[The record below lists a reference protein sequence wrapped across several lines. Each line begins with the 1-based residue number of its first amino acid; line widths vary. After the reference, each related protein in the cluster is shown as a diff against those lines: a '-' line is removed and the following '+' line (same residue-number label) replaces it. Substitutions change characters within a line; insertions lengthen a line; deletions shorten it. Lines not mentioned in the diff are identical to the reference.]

1 MKKNYDIDHALPML
15 IEHILS
21 VTCIIYNPH
30 SKPALRN

>member
-1 MKKNYDIDHALPML
+1 MKKNYDIDHAMPMF

-21 VTCIIYNPH
+21 IDNPH